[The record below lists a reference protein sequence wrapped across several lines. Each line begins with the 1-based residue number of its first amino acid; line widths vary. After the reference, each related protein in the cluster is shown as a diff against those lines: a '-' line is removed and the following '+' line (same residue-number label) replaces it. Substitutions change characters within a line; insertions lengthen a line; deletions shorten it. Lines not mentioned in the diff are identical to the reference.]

1 MYTTGVYIIGR
12 CAVERTQIY
21 LTERQRGELAT
32 LARQAG
38 KKQSELIREAV
49 DRFLDQSGPGWREAA
64 LGQAA
69 GMWKDR
75 ADLRDLASVRTE
87 WDRERR

>member
-1 MYTTGVYIIGR
+1 MYTTGVYISGR

-32 LARQAG
+32 MARQAG

-64 LGQAA
+64 LCQAA
-69 GMWKDR
+69 GMWRDR
-75 ADLRDLASVRTE
+75 ADLRDLASLRTE

>member
-1 MYTTGVYIIGR
+1 
-12 CAVERTQIY
+12 VERTQIY

-32 LARQAG
+32 MARQAG

-49 DRFLDQSGPGWREAA
+49 DRFLDQSGPGWREVA

-69 GMWKDR
+69 GMWRDR